1 MNKLAS
7 IYNRTKTFNPFL
19 IAEHEGIEYKYV
31 EASSE
36 FEGQT
41 SNVLGKPLIILN
53 SSLIDSP
60 KKFVVMAHEVCH
72 VLLHNGLI
80 SYYTLGSLQQSKMEY
95 EANKFTSILLI
106 NFFVEHTGDMPD
118 SFQAIKSAFM
128 LEDDYEKF
136 YFDWR
141 GYYSLISKNQYMKN

>member
-1 MNKLAS
+1 MYEERLMNELAP

-31 EASSE
+31 EASPK

-41 SNVLGKPLIILN
+41 SNILGTPLIVLN
-53 SSLIDSP
+53 SNLIDSP
-60 KKFVVMAHEVCH
+60 KRFVVMAHEICH

-106 NFFVEHTGDMPD
+106 NFFVEYTGDMPE
-118 SFQAIKSAFM
+118 SFQAMQNVFM
-128 LEDDYEKF
+128 LEDDYEQF
-136 YFDWR
+136 YF
-141 GYYSLISKNQYMKN
+141 

>member
-1 MNKLAS
+1 MNRLAP
-7 IYNRTKTFNPFL
+7 IYNRAKTFNPFL
-19 IAEHEGIEYKYV
+19 IAESEGIEYKYV
-31 EASSE
+31 DASSE

-41 SNVLGKPLIILN
+41 SNVIGKPLIVLN

-60 KKFVVMAHEVCH
+60 RRFVVMAHEICH

-106 NFFVEHTGDMPD
+106 NFFVEYTGDMPE
-118 SFQAIKSAFM
+118 SFRAMQNEFM
-128 LEDDYEKF
+128 LEDDYEQF
-136 YFDWR
+136 YF
-141 GYYSLISKNQYMKN
+141 